1 MPHTPHTP
9 HTDTPP
15 SVPPVAQ
22 PASQPP
28 PDNSRWLGMCIGMA
42 ILGYLLPWHSP
53 IGRDFLVNSWSVA
66 WIVLGLMAFW
76 WTHRLRHVGLSVV
89 TWLGLAGW
97 IGVQSLIV
105 DIRYPHALMF
115 PIGGLLIVAW
125 VGAAASNVTDK
136 ARLLTRVFGAAFVMA
151 VLTFAIQIMQIL
163 HYQIVWQGWIIA
175 RSTANPT
182 RFDGNFGQAN
192 HTAYAFVLALC
203 GVLYLLQQ
211 AFGDG
216 QLFGK
221 RVATWRYRQVYRV
234 ALMLG
239 FVAFSIGLA
248 LTQSRAGL
256 GMAVIV
262 AVVFFAV
269 QPLAWRRKAALVGGT
284 LAVFLLYYV
293 AASWLSSLGQ
303 ANELG
308 AVSRLAGGQGNR
320 AAMHARGLMM
330 FAEHP
335 LTGVGWNNYMGA
347 SIDYAQAFAWPEI
360 ADHTHNFVSM
370 LLAELGVIGLAWC
383 LPIVWVLLRALHTRH
398 SRESAAALAFVW
410 ASILYASVEY
420 PLWYV
425 RYLAVF
431 ALFVALIDQRQYAL
445 RLPANVGI
453 SAGAIGRRGLVCAL
467 AAVLGV
473 LGYYVQTFLAR
484 NYLDYSQFVRH
495 ENHKFTDQSVPPYRQ
510 IWGFEPYEERIFA
523 MRVPVN
529 AVNIADKTRLF
540 YNVMGLDSSQFNML
554 AYAQMLAYQGDTTS
568 ALRYVQAA
576 CVMVRDRKN
585 CDNIDIDLGNLAQQ
599 NPAVFGAL
607 YQDFVAWR
615 KANPAKTGLTPR

>member
-1 MPHTPHTP
+1 MP
-9 HTDTPP
+9 HTDTL
-15 SVPPVAQ
+15 
-22 PASQPP
+22 PP
-28 PDNSRWLGMCIGMA
+28 PPPLAQSATHPPQDNSRWLGWCMGMA

-53 IGRDFLVNSWSVA
+53 IGRDFLVNSWSFA
-66 WIVLGLMAFW
+66 WIVAGVMAW
-76 WTHRLRHVGLSVV
+76 LWVYPARHVGLSVV

-97 IGVQSLIV
+97 LGVQPLLV
-105 DIRYPHALMF
+105 DIRYPHALIF
-115 PIGGLLIVAW
+115 PIGSLLVVALLTW
-125 VGAAASNVTDK
+125 VASNVTDK

-163 HYQIVWQGWIIA
+163 QYQIAWQGWIIA

-203 GVLYLLQQ
+203 GTLYLLQQ
-211 AFGDG
+211 AFGEG
-216 QLFGK
+216 RCFGR
-221 RVATWRYRQVYRV
+221 RVATWRYRQVYRIV
-234 ALMLG
+234 LMLG
-239 FVAFSIGLA
+239 FVVFSIGLA

-256 GMAVIV
+256 GMAVMV
-262 AVVFFAV
+262 LVSYFAV
-269 QPLAWRRKAALVGGT
+269 QPLAWRRKAALVGG
-284 LAVFLLYYV
+284 AVAAFLLYYV
-293 AASWLSSLGQ
+293 TASWLASLGQ
-303 ANELG
+303 ANALG

-320 AAMHARGLMM
+320 AAMHARGLLM
-330 FAEHP
+330 FGEHP

-347 SIDYAQAFAWPEI
+347 SIDYAQQFAWPEI

-370 LLAELGVIGLAWC
+370 LLAELGAVGLAWC

-398 SRESAAALAFVW
+398 SRESAAALAFVL
-410 ASILYASVEY
+410 ASLLYASVEY
-420 PLWYV
+420 PLWYF

-431 ALFVALIDQRQYAL
+431 ALFFALIDQRQYAL
-445 RLPANVGI
+445 RLPASTGGIVG
-453 SAGAIGRRGLVCAL
+453 GIGRRGLVVVL
-467 AAVLGV
+467 AVVLGV
-473 LGYYVQTFLAR
+473 LGFYVQTFLGR

-495 ENHKFTDQSVPPYRQ
+495 DNHKFTDQSVPPYRQ

-554 AYAQMLAYQGDTTS
+554 AYAQLLAYQGDTVN
-568 ALRYVQAA
+568 ALRYAQAA
-576 CVMVRDRKN
+576 CVMVRDIKN
-585 CDNIDIDLGNLAQQ
+585 CDNIDIDLGNLARQH
-599 NPAVFGAL
+599 PAVFGAL